1 MNTNRIVGSVPRRP
15 SWAGRMM
22 SPLSQP
28 GASTRDPNSLPEQI
42 SRLARGF
49 GGMVN
54 SAVEGVK
61 GLSLRSSPG
70 GPSSLSDQISG
81 AARGFGG
88 MVNSAVGGMKGLSL
102 RSAKPQASASPMMPQ
117 QGMAS
122 AGVPEGLAPFS
133 FGNRLPPAAM
143 QRGMGPLVGPQP
155 LGLSPLEA
163 GQMSTGPS
171 LGANRG
177 FGYPMQGPPGLQGG
191 ASYVPL
197 GRSPVTPAEYGPSS
211 GMGVGPLRGFQNSPN
226 IMNQA
231 NPSGMIP
238 NQVYPGQGPQ
248 MRGQM
253 PSFSGSIPPNI
264 WGMGGLA
271 GREAGLEDMLSLMQ
285 GIGRGEGI
293 NAQLGRAADSA
304 NYAGAYGPR
313 LQSIMGA
320 TGISEQERARFAETG
335 SYGFGPSPVQSAA
348 SGGAIGAGMAA
359 RPFERIN
366 NSPVMINPDR
376 GLGHRDFVVGGYG
389 GDPYRTHRQM
399 TDDQSMNK
407 MDRERE
413 AATPPGQVMPPP
425 GTANYTRTTADG
437 RRAGTSRR
445 QFALDGLAAAQAA
458 GDKGRVDAFM
468 TEIAKM
474 DAEKARIDANDV
486 QRRQKYRDEHG
497 GLNRRGVENQERENR
512 KALRWMMKNNIKPN
526 SPLLKLKF
534 PGAAERMGMAS
545 PLAGGAGGAGGASGS
560 PITAPSGTPRAAQ
573 EAEDHMKTGFAATP
587 IAKAMGLG
595 PDATHTDLVSA
606 IDTGPDRNFEDTD
619 LVDIQKALQAQI
631 ELAKQ
636 NQTYDENDPFGLGGV
651 TGYAEE
657 DAAFLNQHY
666 MGLLS
671 AKTPQERAKWLEAH
685 KNRGSVLEENN
696 KKRGAKGL
704 SPLVPTPPFGFDT
717 AI

>member
-1 MNTNRIVGSVPRRP
+1 MYQR
-15 SWAGRMM
+15 
-22 SPLSQP
+22 
-28 GASTRDPNSLPEQI
+28 
-42 SRLARGF
+42 
-49 GGMVN
+49 
-54 SAVEGVK
+54 
-61 GLSLRSSPG
+61 PG
-70 GPSSLSDQISG
+70 G
-81 AARGFGG
+81 A
-88 MVNSAVGGMKGLSL
+88 
-102 RSAKPQASASPMMPQ
+102 
-117 QGMAS
+117 
-122 AGVPEGLAPFS
+122 
-133 FGNRLPPAAM
+133 
-143 QRGMGPLVGPQP
+143 PLVEAP
-155 LGLSPLEA
+155 L
-163 GQMSTGPS
+163 
-171 LGANRG
+171 
-177 FGYPMQGPPGLQGG
+177 
-191 ASYVPL
+191 
-197 GRSPVTPAEYGPSS
+197 EYGPY
-211 GMGVGPLRGFQNSPN
+211 GQGVGYGGGVGPLLIFKAPPN
-226 IMNQA
+226 IWNGA
-231 NPSGMIP
+231 VPNPKDVLQ
-238 NQVYPGQGPQ
+238 NRLYPGQGPLTKIPA
-248 MRGQM
+248 
-253 PSFSGSIPPNI
+253 PSFAGSIPQDI
-264 WGMGGLA
+264 RSASQQAEQEAELGEITRRM
-271 GREAGLEDMLSLMQ
+271 REAGQ
-285 GIGRGEGI
+285 GFGP
-293 NAQLGRAADSA
+293 NAQAGLAADRQT
-304 NYAGAYGPR
+304 YADAYGSR
-313 LQSIMGA
+313 LQSIMNT

-366 NSPVMINPDR
+366 NSPVMMNPDR
-376 GLGHRDFVVGGYG
+376 GLGSILRTEGRYG
-389 GDPYRTHRQM
+389 LNPLQINRQR

-545 PLAGGAGGAGGASGS
+545 PLAGAGGASGS
-560 PITAPSGTPRAAQ
+560 PVTAPSGTPRAAQ
-573 EAEDHMKTGFAATP
+573 EAAEHMKTGFAATP

-595 PDATHTDLVSA
+595 PDATHIDLVSA
-606 IDTGPDRNFEDTD
+606 IDTGPDQNFEDTD

-631 ELAKQ
+631 EMAKQ
-636 NQTYDENDPFGLGGV
+636 NQTYDEKDPFGLGGM

-704 SPLVPTPPFGFDT
+704 SPLVPSPPFGFDT

>member
-1 MNTNRIVGSVPRRP
+1 MK
-15 SWAGRMM
+15 M
-22 SPLSQP
+22 Q
-28 GASTRDPNSLPEQI
+28 ST
-42 SRLARGF
+42 
-49 GGMVN
+49 
-54 SAVEGVK
+54 
-61 GLSLRSSPG
+61 
-70 GPSSLSDQISG
+70 
-81 AARGFGG
+81 
-88 MVNSAVGGMKGLSL
+88 
-102 RSAKPQASASPMMPQ
+102 
-117 QGMAS
+117 
-122 AGVPEGLAPFS
+122 
-133 FGNRLPPAAM
+133 
-143 QRGMGPLVGPQP
+143 
-155 LGLSPLEA
+155 
-163 GQMSTGPS
+163 
-171 LGANRG
+171 
-177 FGYPMQGPPGLQGG
+177 
-191 ASYVPL
+191 
-197 GRSPVTPAEYGPSS
+197 
-211 GMGVGPLRGFQNSPN
+211 
-226 IMNQA
+226 
-231 NPSGMIP
+231 
-238 NQVYPGQGPQ
+238 
-248 MRGQM
+248 
-253 PSFSGSIPPNI
+253 
-264 WGMGGLA
+264 
-271 GREAGLEDMLSLMQ
+271 EAGLGNLLSRMQ

-304 NYAGAYGPR
+304 NYAGAFAPR
-313 LQSIMGA
+313 LQSIMNT
-320 TGISEQERARFAETG
+320 TGISEQERARFADTG
-335 SYGFGPSPVQSAA
+335 SYGFAPSPVQSAA
-348 SGGAIGAGMAA
+348 SGGAVGAGMAA

-366 NSPVMINPDR
+366 NSPVMMNPDR
-376 GLGHRDFVVGGYG
+376 GLGSILRTEGRYG
-389 GDPYRTHRQM
+389 LNPLQINRQM

-545 PLAGGAGGAGGASGS
+545 PLAGAGGASGS
-560 PITAPSGTPRAAQ
+560 PVTAPSGTPRAAQ
-573 EAEDHMKTGFAATP
+573 EAAEHMKTGFAATP

-595 PDATHTDLVSA
+595 PDATHVDVVAA
-606 IDTGPDRNFEDTD
+606 IDTGPDNRTFEDTD

-636 NQTYDENDPFGLGGV
+636 GQTYDENDPFGLGGM
-651 TGYAEE
+651 TGYASEE
-657 DAAFLNQHY
+657 AGFLNQHY

-685 KNRGSVLEENN
+685 KNRGSVLEGLAAERA
-696 KKRGAKGL
+696 KRNGPGFTPNLGPPGFGL
-704 SPLVPTPPFGFDT
+704 
-717 AI
+717 